1 MKQRFIK
8 TANLI
13 KNNKFL
19 IPKQRKVFDIKFD
32 DKPYKKGFNQVTKTL
47 NNMSIQF
54 NLLYENVLNN
64 GPDKIEDDL
73 GQVRLIL
80 EPEIYNK
87 IMNEINEIYN
97 FVLIELNEQ
106 KSSLNQKLYL
116 KLKDLK
122 EKEDKELLELLIRH
136 QQIISSLHTLIE
148 IMEHIINTYNYITD
162 KINKIITSSEEI
174 KKEIKFEEEK
184 EKIFKHNLKY
194 YKQNIRALEMKIDLI
209 NDKKEENEIKKKIKK
224 SYKNLPRIS
233 YSKNLNEDPKRI
245 TYYSTL
251 TTSNNNTDYENFNN
265 SYNLLRRTL
274 NNFNNR
280 TFFIT
285 KKQKKNYSN
294 EITDN
299 FKNESEKNLYL
310 LNNYINKHI
319 ESSKI
324 KIDNANKTYNSVF
337 HITKNNNKEL
347 KEYYNDPVYRRIFME
362 KIFQD
367 ENIISLIN
375 QNKLKTIITE
385 KLSIEK

>member
-1 MKQRFIK
+1 MKQRLIK

-13 KNNKFL
+13 KENKFL
-19 IPKQRKVFDIKFD
+19 IPKKRQVFDIEFD
-32 DKPYKKGFNQVTKTL
+32 NKPFKKGLNHVTKTL

-54 NLLYENVLNN
+54 NLLYENALEK
-64 GPDKIEDDL
+64 GPDRIEDDL
-73 GQVRLIL
+73 GQIRIIL
-80 EPEIYNK
+80 EPQIYNK
-87 IMNEINEIYN
+87 IMHEINDIQN

-106 KSSLNQKLYL
+106 KTSLNQKLNQ

-162 KINKIITSSEEI
+162 KINKLITVNEQI

-184 EKIFKHNLKY
+184 AKIFKHNLKY
-194 YKQNIRALEMKIDLI
+194 YKENIRALEMKIDLMSE
-209 NDKKEENEIKKKIKK
+209 KKEEKQIKKKTKK
-224 SYKNLPRIS
+224 SFKNFPRIS
-233 YSKNLNEDPKRI
+233 YTKNLNEDPKRI

-285 KKQKKNYSN
+285 KQQKKNNSN
-294 EITDN
+294 EKN
-299 FKNESEKNLYL
+299 ESFKNESEKNLFI

-337 HITKNNNKEL
+337 HIKKKIMKN
-347 KEYYNDPVYRRIFME
+347 
-362 KIFQD
+362 
-367 ENIISLIN
+367 
-375 QNKLKTIITE
+375 
-385 KLSIEK
+385 

>member
-1 MKQRFIK
+1 MKQRLIK

-13 KNNKFL
+13 KENKFL
-19 IPKQRKVFDIKFD
+19 IPKKRQVFDIEFD
-32 DKPYKKGFNQVTKTL
+32 NKPFKKGLNHVTKTL

-54 NLLYENVLNN
+54 NLLYENALEK
-64 GPDKIEDDL
+64 GPDRIEDDL
-73 GQVRLIL
+73 GQIRIIL
-80 EPEIYNK
+80 EPQIYNK
-87 IMNEINEIYN
+87 IMHEINDIQN

-106 KSSLNQKLYL
+106 KTSLNQKLNQ

-148 IMEHIINTYNYITD
+148 IMEHIINTYNYITE
-162 KINKIITSSEEI
+162 KINKLITVNEQI

-184 EKIFKHNLKY
+184 AKIFKHNLKY
-194 YKQNIRALEMKIDLI
+194 YKENIRALEMKIDLMSE
-209 NDKKEENEIKKKIKK
+209 KKEEKQIKKKTKK
-224 SYKNLPRIS
+224 SFKNFPRIS
-233 YSKNLNEDPKRI
+233 YTKNINEDPKRI

-285 KKQKKNYSN
+285 KQQKKNNSN
-294 EITDN
+294 EKN
-299 FKNESEKNLYL
+299 ESFKNESEKNLFI

-337 HITKNNNKEL
+337 HIKKKDNEEL
-347 KEYYNDPVYRRIFME
+347 REYYNDPVYRRIFME

-375 QNKLKTIITE
+375 QNKLRTKITD

>member
-13 KNNKFL
+13 KENKFL
-19 IPKQRKVFDIKFD
+19 IPKERQVFDIQFD
-32 DKPYKKGFNQVTKTL
+32 NKPYKKGLNQVTKTL

-54 NLLYENVLNN
+54 NLLYENALNK
-64 GPDKIEDDL
+64 GPDRIEDEL
-73 GQVRLIL
+73 GQIRIIL

-87 IMNEINEIYN
+87 IMNEIKEINN
-97 FVLIELNEQ
+97 FILIEINEQ
-106 KSSLNQKLYL
+106 KSSLNQKLNL

-122 EKEDKELLELLIRH
+122 EKEDKELIEILTKH
-136 QQIISSLHTLIE
+136 KQIISSLHTLIE
-148 IMEHIINTYNYITD
+148 IMEHIINTYNYITE
-162 KINKIITSSEEI
+162 KMNKIITINERI
-174 KKEIKFEEEK
+174 KKEIKYEEEK
-184 EKIFKHNLKY
+184 AKIFKHNLKY
-194 YKQNIRALEMKIDLI
+194 YKENIRALEMKMDLMSE
-209 NDKKEENEIKKKIKK
+209 KKEENQIKKKIQK

-233 YSKNLNEDPKRI
+233 YSKKINEDPKRI

-251 TTSNNNTDYENFNN
+251 STSNNNTDYENFNN

-285 KKQKKNYSN
+285 RQQKKNNSN
-294 EITDN
+294 EKKQS
-299 FKNESEKNLYL
+299 FKNESEKNLFL

-337 HITKNNNKEL
+337 HIKKKENEEL
-347 KEYYNDPVYRRIFME
+347 REYYNDPVYRRIFME

-367 ENIISLIN
+367 ENIISIIN
-375 QNKLKTIITE
+375 QNKLKTIITD
-385 KLSIEK
+385 KLTIEK

>member
-1 MKQRFIK
+1 MKQRLIK

-13 KNNKFL
+13 KENKFL
-19 IPKQRKVFDIKFD
+19 IPKKRQVFDIEFD
-32 DKPYKKGFNQVTKTL
+32 NKPFKKGLNHVTKTL

-54 NLLYENVLNN
+54 NLLYENALEK
-64 GPDKIEDDL
+64 GPDRIEDDL
-73 GQVRLIL
+73 GQIRIIL
-80 EPEIYNK
+80 EPQIYNK
-87 IMNEINEIYN
+87 IMHEINEIQN

-106 KSSLNQKLYL
+106 KTSLNQKLNQ

-136 QQIISSLHTLIE
+136 QQILSSLHTLIE

-162 KINKIITSSEEI
+162 KINKLITVNEQI

-184 EKIFKHNLKY
+184 AKIFKHNLKY
-194 YKQNIRALEMKIDLI
+194 YKENIRALEMKIDLMSE
-209 NDKKEENEIKKKIKK
+209 KKEEKQIKKKTKK
-224 SYKNLPRIS
+224 SFKNFPRIS
-233 YSKNLNEDPKRI
+233 YTKNINEDPKRI

-285 KKQKKNYSN
+285 KQQKKNNSN
-294 EITDN
+294 EKN
-299 FKNESEKNLYL
+299 ESFKNESEKNLFI

-337 HITKNNNKEL
+337 HIKKKENEEL
-347 KEYYNDPVYRRIFME
+347 REYYNDPVYRRIFME

-375 QNKLKTIITE
+375 QNKLRTKITD

>member
-1 MKQRFIK
+1 MKQRLIK

-13 KNNKFL
+13 KENKFL
-19 IPKQRKVFDIKFD
+19 IPKKRQVFDIEFD
-32 DKPYKKGFNQVTKTL
+32 NKPFKKGFNHVTKTL

-54 NLLYENVLNN
+54 NLLYENALEK
-64 GPDKIEDDL
+64 GPDRIEDDL
-73 GQVRLIL
+73 GQIRIIL
-80 EPEIYNK
+80 EPQIYNK
-87 IMNEINEIYN
+87 IMHEINDIQN

-106 KSSLNQKLYL
+106 KTSLNQKLNQ

-162 KINKIITSSEEI
+162 KINKLITVNEQI

-184 EKIFKHNLKY
+184 AKIFKHNLKY
-194 YKQNIRALEMKIDLI
+194 YKENIRALEMKIDLMSE
-209 NDKKEENEIKKKIKK
+209 KKEEKQIKKKTKK
-224 SYKNLPRIS
+224 SFKNFPRIS
-233 YSKNLNEDPKRI
+233 YTKNINEDPKRI

-285 KKQKKNYSN
+285 KQQKKNNSN
-294 EITDN
+294 EKN
-299 FKNESEKNLYL
+299 ESFKNESEKNLFI

-337 HITKNNNKEL
+337 HIKKKDNEEL
-347 KEYYNDPVYRRIFME
+347 REYYNDPVYRRIFME

-375 QNKLKTIITE
+375 QNKLRTKITD

>member
-1 MKQRFIK
+1 MKQRLIK

-13 KNNKFL
+13 KENKFL
-19 IPKQRKVFDIKFD
+19 IPKKRQVFDIEFD
-32 DKPYKKGFNQVTKTL
+32 NKPFKKGLNHVTKTL

-54 NLLYENVLNN
+54 NLLYENALEK
-64 GPDKIEDDL
+64 GPDRIEDDL
-73 GQVRLIL
+73 GQIRIIL
-80 EPEIYNK
+80 EPQIYNK
-87 IMNEINEIYN
+87 IMHEINDIQN

-106 KSSLNQKLYL
+106 KTSLNQKLNQ

-162 KINKIITSSEEI
+162 KINKLITVNEQI

-184 EKIFKHNLKY
+184 AKIFKHNLKY
-194 YKQNIRALEMKIDLI
+194 YKENIRALEMKIDLMSE
-209 NDKKEENEIKKKIKK
+209 KKEEKQIKKKTKK
-224 SYKNLPRIS
+224 SFKNFPRIS
-233 YSKNLNEDPKRI
+233 YTKNLNEDPKRI

-285 KKQKKNYSN
+285 KQQKKNNSN
-294 EITDN
+294 EKN
-299 FKNESEKNLYL
+299 ESFKNESEKNLFI

-337 HITKNNNKEL
+337 HIKKKDNEEL
-347 KEYYNDPVYRRIFME
+347 REYYNDPVYRRIFME

-375 QNKLKTIITE
+375 QNKLRTKITD

>member
-1 MKQRFIK
+1 MKQRLIK

-13 KNNKFL
+13 KENKFL
-19 IPKQRKVFDIKFD
+19 IPKKRQVFDIEFD
-32 DKPYKKGFNQVTKTL
+32 NKPFKKGLNHVTKTL

-54 NLLYENVLNN
+54 NLLYENALEK
-64 GPDKIEDDL
+64 GPDRIEDDL
-73 GQVRLIL
+73 GQIRIIL
-80 EPEIYNK
+80 EPQIYNK
-87 IMNEINEIYN
+87 IMHEINDIQN

-106 KSSLNQKLYL
+106 KTSLNQKLNQ

-162 KINKIITSSEEI
+162 KINKLITVNEQI

-184 EKIFKHNLKY
+184 AKIFKHNLKY
-194 YKQNIRALEMKIDLI
+194 YKENIRALEMKIDLMSE
-209 NDKKEENEIKKKIKK
+209 KKEEKQIKKKTKK
-224 SYKNLPRIS
+224 SFKNFPRIS
-233 YSKNLNEDPKRI
+233 YTKNINEDPKRI

-285 KKQKKNYSN
+285 KQQKKNNSN
-294 EITDN
+294 EKN
-299 FKNESEKNLYL
+299 ESFKNESEKNLFI

-337 HITKNNNKEL
+337 HIKKKDNEEL
-347 KEYYNDPVYRRIFME
+347 REYYNDPVYRRIFME

-375 QNKLKTIITE
+375 QNKLRTKITD